1 MSRTLSSGGTT
12 LQQPGITRPL
22 IVPYALCC
30 SGCGINDTD
39 SDGICDDDDNCTN
52 QQAINYNDSANE
64 DCVIP
69 GCLDPTF
76 MEYNEDATEDDGSC
90 STLIVEGC
98 TNPAADNYD
107 ATANTDDDSCIIY
120 GCMDPAYIEYNPAA
134 NTFNDGCSTLVVE
147 GCMDPAYTEYN
158 ASANTDDGSCAT
170 LASTCDRLRW
180 TATLTV
186 WWRSATNAGLRR
198 TCVRRCMLMA
208 RLYRKRP
215 TILHG
220 QG

>member
-147 GCMDPAYTEYN
+147 GLHGSGLHRIQRLCQHRRRKLRDVGIDVRAF
-158 ASANTDDGSCAT
+158 DG
-170 LASTCDRLRW
+170 RLR
-180 TATLTV
+180 ATP